1 LLLQIALYCAAAALC
16 CAAFVLWRRI
26 DFEVRQRMWLL
37 YGWFIGVQ
45 FFGCC
50 IGAVA
55 EATRMQEKY
64 LIDVG
69 LKINAEALYWRAA
82 YEVLHGLSSFV
93 LIVSKVMMLDRMV
106 DFASAKASLL
116 AKRLDIWKRL
126 VFAAVVML
134 SLAVVG
140 SHVSVAVY
148 ASQSGNLLDS
158 GFKRNSTEF
167 LDKFNQADQAT
178 AAYLICES
186 VRLMFIVASFLVV
199 GVLCSKRI
207 LSGMKSAQAP
217 AVVSGGKSLLLQISC
232 TTAFVFV
239 TLLLLTCY
247 TLLMAYANV
256 NTNIKSCSNSKFVC
270 SACYNDAQLILFFDY
285 YTPALRGIIEL
296 IAYPLSVFVAVWGMT
311 SSKLLKLMLEKSV
324 ETRQLRSQNNI
335 DTSM

>member
-217 AVVSGGKSLLLQISC
+217 AVVSGGKSLLL
-232 TTAFVFV
+232 
-239 TLLLLTCY
+239 TCY

>member
-1 LLLQIALYCAAAALC
+1 
-16 CAAFVLWRRI
+16 
-26 DFEVRQRMWLL
+26 
-37 YGWFIGVQ
+37 
-45 FFGCC
+45 
-50 IGAVA
+50 
-55 EATRMQEKY
+55 
-64 LIDVG
+64 
-69 LKINAEALYWRAA
+69 
-82 YEVLHGLSSFV
+82 
-93 LIVSKVMMLDRMV
+93 
-106 DFASAKASLL
+106 
-116 AKRLDIWKRL
+116 
-126 VFAAVVML
+126 
-134 SLAVVG
+134 
-140 SHVSVAVY
+140 
-148 ASQSGNLLDS
+148 
-158 GFKRNSTEF
+158 
-167 LDKFNQADQAT
+167 
-178 AAYLICES
+178 
-186 VRLMFIVASFLVV
+186 
-199 GVLCSKRI
+199 
-207 LSGMKSAQAP
+207 MKSAQAP